1 MIRSASDSSRG
12 RRGRLSGGALAAL
25 GSLVAL
31 VVIATRLFAP
41 APDPAAA
48 ETLVL
53 HCAAGIRGPV
63 EELARSYEAEYGTRV
78 ELHLGGSGT
87 LLGGLIAAPLGDLFL
102 AGDAS
107 FIARAREHGLVREEV
122 TLATMSAVIGVR
134 AGTDADVDALV
145 DLTRS
150 DLRVGLGDPEASA
163 VGRVTREA
171 LHSAGLWEAVRAN
184 VRVLKP
190 TVGDLANDLSLGSLD
205 VAVIWDA
212 TAAQIEGLEARRV
225 PAFEEA
231 RRDVTIAVL
240 AASHAPQAALRF
252 ARYLAASDTGAP
264 VFARHGFT
272 TPTDGDPFDP
282 RPRIVLMGGAMLHAA
297 VEDTIAEFARREGVQ
312 IERIYNGC
320 GLLVAQMRAGRVPD
334 AYISCD
340 VSFLDMVDEHFEPG
354 RVLSAN
360 RMVLLVPLGNP
371 RGIAALEDL
380 LQEGLRV
387 GLAHPEKSALGALSQ
402 ARLEAAGLA
411 ARLDASGNVKVTSP
425 TGDFLVNQLRT
436 GALDVALVYASNA
449 AMALDE
455 VERVPL
461 SIPGARAVQPMAI
474 AVNSPHKELLERLY
488 AELTSAVSRARFEEL
503 GFEWMSQEPG
513 EPVEPDDGD
522 DGR

>member
-1 MIRSASDSSRG
+1 MG
-12 RRGRLSGGALAAL
+12 
-25 GSLVAL
+25 
-31 VVIATRLFAP
+31 VIAARLFAP
-41 APDPAAA
+41 AVDPAAA

-53 HCAAGIRGPV
+53 HCAAGIRKPID
-63 EELARSYEAEYGTRV
+63 ELARSYEAEYGTRI
-78 ELHLGGSGT
+78 ELHHGGSGT
-87 LLGGLIAAPLGDLFL
+87 LLGGLIVAPDGDLYL

-107 FIARAREHGLVREEV
+107 FIARAREHDLVREELS
-122 TLATMSAVIGVR
+122 LATMSAVIGVR
-134 AGTDADVDALV
+134 AGVSADVDTLE
-145 DLTRS
+145 DLARD
-150 DLRVGLGDPEASA
+150 DLRVGLGDPDASA
-163 VGRVTREA
+163 VGRVTREV
-171 LHSAGLWEAVRAN
+171 LRSAGLWDAVRAN

-190 TVGDLANDLSLGSLD
+190 TVGDLATDLLLGSLD

-212 TAAQIEGLEARRV
+212 TALQIEGLEARRV
-225 PAFEEA
+225 PAFEEH

-240 AASHAPQAALRF
+240 ASSEAPQAALRF

-264 VFARHGFT
+264 VFARHGFR
-272 TPTDGDPFDP
+272 TPPSRDPFDP

-297 VEDTIAEFARREGVQ
+297 VEETIAEFARREGVR
-312 IERIYNGC
+312 IDRIYNGC

-334 AYISCD
+334 AYLSCD

-371 RGIAALEDL
+371 RGIVALEDL

-387 GLAHPEKSALGALSQ
+387 GLAHPEKSALGALSR

-461 SIPGARAVQPMAI
+461 SIPDARAVQPMAI
-474 AVNSPHKELLERLY
+474 AVDSPHKELLERLY
-488 AELTSAVSRARFEEL
+488 VELKGAASRARFEEL
-503 GFEWMSQEPG
+503 GFEWDPEG
-513 EPVEPDDGD
+513 RG